1 MERKAFVMKLK
12 PGYEAEYKRRHDAIW
27 PEMLA
32 ELKAAGISDYSIYLE
47 PESLFLFAVQTRAD
61 DSTADDL
68 PSKAIVRKWWDYMG
82 DIMETNPDHSPTS
95 KPLSPVFH
103 MD

>member
-32 ELKAAGISDYSIYLE
+32 ELKAAGISDYSIYLD
-47 PESLFLFAVQTRAD
+47 PESHFLFAVQTRAD

-68 PSKAIVRKWWDYMG
+68 PRKAIVRKWWDYMG
-82 DIMETNPDHSPTS
+82 DIMETNPDHSPVS
-95 KPLSPVFH
+95 KSLSPVFH

>member
-1 MERKAFVMKLK
+1 MELNAFRMKLK
-12 PGYEAEYKRRHDAIW
+12 PGFEEEYKRRHDAIW

-32 ELKAAGISDYSIYLE
+32 ELRAAGISDYSIFLD
-47 PESLFLFAVQTRAD
+47 PESLALFAVQARAN

-68 PSKAIVRKWWDYMG
+68 PQKAIVRRWWAYMK
-82 DIMETNPDHSPTS
+82 DIMDTNPDDSPVS
-95 KPLSPVFH
+95 LPLTQVFH

>member
-1 MERKAFVMKLK
+1 MERRAFVMKLK

-32 ELKAAGISDYSIYLE
+32 ELKAAGISDYSIYLD
-47 PESLFLFAVQTRAD
+47 PESLLLFALQTRAD

-68 PSKAIVRKWWDYMG
+68 PRKAIVRKWWDYMG
-82 DIMETNPDHSPTS
+82 DIMETNPDHSPVS
-95 KPLSPVFH
+95 KPLTRVFH
-103 MD
+103 LD

>member
-12 PGYEAEYKRRHDAIW
+12 PGYAAEYKRRHDTIW

-68 PSKAIVRKWWDYMG
+68 PRKAIVREWWDYMG
-82 DIMETNPDHSPTS
+82 DIMETNPDHSPAS